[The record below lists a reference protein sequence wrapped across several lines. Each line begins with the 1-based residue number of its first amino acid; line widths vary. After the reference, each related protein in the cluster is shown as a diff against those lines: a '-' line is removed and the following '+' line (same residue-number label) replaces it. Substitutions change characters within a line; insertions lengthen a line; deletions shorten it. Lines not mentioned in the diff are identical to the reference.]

1 MAHHSSLRC
10 RRLWTGRIEIVG
22 VYSGAADGESL
33 TVAKICGY
41 RKADHKF
48 VHRKTL
54 LEGYIHHVYPEA
66 KISSKDVK
74 NVKFL

>member
-1 MAHHSSLRC
+1 
-10 RRLWTGRIEIVG
+10 
-22 VYSGAADGESL
+22 L